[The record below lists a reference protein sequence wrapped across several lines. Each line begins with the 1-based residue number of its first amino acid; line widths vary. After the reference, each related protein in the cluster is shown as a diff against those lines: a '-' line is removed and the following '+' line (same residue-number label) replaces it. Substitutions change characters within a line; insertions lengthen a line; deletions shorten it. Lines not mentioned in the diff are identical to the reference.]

1 MNASLHIKAWL
12 YKLTVLLGAFGPWG
26 MLLLCM
32 ADSFGVPLPAV
43 PDALMVGIAVDSA
56 KNPRLAWFAALMAVL
71 GSLVGNIGL
80 YVAARQGAGWL
91 RKTEPPPGKRRRF
104 RAWFHKYGLLTVF
117 VPAAI
122 PFVPLPL
129 KVFVV
134 TAGALRTP
142 FASFLAVIVLARVV
156 RYFGEAWLG
165 LELGAGALGFLTRN
179 GWALAGAAAALALVM
194 YLLMR
199 LRDRRRQAA

>member
-1 MNASLHIKAWL
+1 MNAWLHIKAWL
-12 YKLTVLLGAFGPWG
+12 NKLSVVLGAYGPWG
-26 MLLLCM
+26 LFLLCM

-43 PDALMVGIAVDSA
+43 PDALMIGIAVDSV
-56 KNPRLAWFAALMAVL
+56 KNPRHAWFAALMAVL
-71 GSLVGNIGL
+71 GSLAGNIGL

-91 RKTEPPPGKRRRF
+91 RKTEPPPGTRRRF
-104 RAWFHKYGLLTVF
+104 RAWFQQYGLLTVF

-142 FASFLAVIVLARVV
+142 FAGFLAVIVVARVV

-165 LELGAGALGFLTRN
+165 LALGAGALGFLTRN
-179 GWALAGAAAALALVM
+179 GWALAGAALALGLAM

-199 LRDRRRQAA
+199 LRRRQAA